1 MTTVATLNIEALE
14 ERTPFVNVLVYGEAG
29 VGKTVFASTAPR
41 PILWLDSEGGTA
53 SISDKKGIDVARV
66 SGLDTY
72 REAVD
77 YLEANPDTYQTV
89 VFDSFTETQAH
100 ILKGLMRKAKALDPT
115 RDEHLPQFDEYRVA
129 TGIMRAIIREFR
141 DLPIHVV
148 ITALQR
154 EDKDDLTGRVRIRPR
169 LLPTF
174 ADELPGFLD
183 AVLYLHATTANKGEV
198 DEEGIAA
205 DDEGVTVIR
214 NALIKPTGKYAAKI
228 RAPKGTDPPDFITD
242 PTFDNVA
249 ELLGL

>member
-14 ERTPFVNVLVYGEAG
+14 QRTPFANILIYGESG

-41 PILWLDSEGGTA
+41 PILWLDSEGGTS
-53 SISDKKGIDVARV
+53 SISDKTGIDVARV
-66 SGLDTY
+66 GGLETY
-72 REAVD
+72 QEALI
-77 YLEANPDTYQTV
+77 YLEANPDTYKTV

-100 ILKGLMRKAKALDPT
+100 ILTGLMRKAKALDET
-115 RDEHLPQFDEYRVA
+115 RDKFLPQFGEYRIA
-129 TGIMRAIIREFR
+129 TGMMREIVRAFR

-154 EDKDDLTGRVRIRPR
+154 EDTDDLTGRTKVRPR

-183 AVLYLHATTANKGEV
+183 AELYLYAATPQKGEV
-198 DEEGIAA
+198 DGEGVAA

-214 NALIKPTGKYAAKI
+214 NALLKPTGKYAAKI
-228 RAPKGTDPPDFITD
+228 RAPKGSEPPDYLTD
-242 PTFDNVA
+242 PTFDKVV